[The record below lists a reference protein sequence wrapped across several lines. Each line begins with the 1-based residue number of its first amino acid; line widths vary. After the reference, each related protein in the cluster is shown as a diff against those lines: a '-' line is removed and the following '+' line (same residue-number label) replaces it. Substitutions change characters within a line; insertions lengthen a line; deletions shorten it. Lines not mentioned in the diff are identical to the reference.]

1 MTIEHGR
8 LHAVPLP
15 PVEPPTDEPPDAP
28 TEQPAAP
35 GASRAPEDVLGRW
48 LDEHGPRRAPA
59 RQPSDGT
66 GARPLNPLDVARDA
80 QQQPAA
86 EEQAP
91 RHAARRRILPRLPG
105 KPGPVAEPEPEW
117 LPDYVEYRT
126 TNLPQVALGVLFVGT
141 VVAAVISLF
150 WAASVG
156 SGSGL
161 VATGVLALAAG
172 ALWWALLEWAPTVVS
187 LSQGQLEVARGER
200 TRRFDLRSTST
211 RVDLGANPRALRW
224 RAVVSRPGEP
234 PVVIRRQHV
243 KARQFCEIVS
253 ALRP

>member
-15 PVEPPTDEPPDAP
+15 PVEPPTDDAADEPPAE
-28 TEQPAAP
+28 TAA
-35 GASRAPEDVLGRW
+35 ADETSRSPEDVLTRW
-48 LDEHGPRRAPA
+48 LDEHGPGSAPA
-59 RQPSDGT
+59 RQPAT
-66 GARPLNPLDVARDA
+66 GSASPPRDPLQVARDA

-91 RHAARRRILPRLPG
+91 RHAARREVQPRPTG
-105 KPGPVAEPEPEW
+105 EPEA

-126 TNLPQVALGVLFVGT
+126 TSLPQVALGVLFVGT

-211 RVDLGANPRALRW
+211 RVDLDPNPRSLRW
-224 RAVVSRPGEP
+224 RAIVSRPGEP

-243 KARQFCEIVS
+243 KAAQFCEIVT